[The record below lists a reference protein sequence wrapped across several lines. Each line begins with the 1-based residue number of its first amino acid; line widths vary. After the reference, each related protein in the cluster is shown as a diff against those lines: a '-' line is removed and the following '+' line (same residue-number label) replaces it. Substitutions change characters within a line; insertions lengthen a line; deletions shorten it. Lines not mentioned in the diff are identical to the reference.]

1 MLTSA
6 GHRSRAQVDHFK
18 WTRNLQNNPKEEK
31 TAKHTKCVQNQDTRT
46 CIIVRVQWLGLGSQQ
61 LVLAIIIMLV
71 VVVGLS
77 SLSLRW
83 CGGAAIIIGL
93 VAVIVCSGLDGGA
106 DMMLGWCWCC

>member
-1 MLTSA
+1 MDQKSSEQSKRRENCKT
-6 GHRSRAQVDHFK
+6 HQMRSKPRHQ
-18 WTRNLQNNPKEEK
+18 NLHHCQG
-31 TAKHTKCVQNQDTRT
+31 AV
-46 CIIVRVQWLGLGSQQ
+46 VGVGSQQ

-77 SLSLRW
+77 SLSSCW